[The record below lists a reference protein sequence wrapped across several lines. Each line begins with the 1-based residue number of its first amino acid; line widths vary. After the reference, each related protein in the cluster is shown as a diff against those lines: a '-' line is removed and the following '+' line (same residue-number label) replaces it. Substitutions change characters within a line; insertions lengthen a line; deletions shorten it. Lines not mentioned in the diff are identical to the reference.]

1 MKLIQIS
8 KKDAHRKV
16 MDWEPAI
23 LISIHYVHA
32 LEVDKLT
39 V

>member
-1 MKLIQIS
+1 MKLIQVS

-23 LISIHYVHA
+23 LISVHCAHA
-32 LEVDKLT
+32 LEDDKLT